1 MNNDVQFWGDNF
13 SVLLKKDKLDLY
25 PKNDMTYGEK
35 LNSITRLVIL
45 LSLLG
50 FIFTFSIKFI
60 FIGLITITIIYILY
74 YSKNKEGFNIN
85 SVLGNKRPTNYKIIN
100 PDNLEK
106 NLKENFYA
114 SNSKNPF
121 GNVLLPEIKY
131 DKNREAAPPSFNPE
145 VYEDI
150 TNNTKKMVQ
159 ELNPGIIDTDKQ
171 LFGDLAEEFMLDQS
185 NRVFFSNANTRVT
198 NDQTAYAKFLYGD
211 MPSCRNND
219 TLECVKDNYRYTL
232 Y

>member
-211 MPSCRNND
+211 MPSCKNND
-219 TLECVKDNYRYTL
+219 TLECVKDSYRYTL